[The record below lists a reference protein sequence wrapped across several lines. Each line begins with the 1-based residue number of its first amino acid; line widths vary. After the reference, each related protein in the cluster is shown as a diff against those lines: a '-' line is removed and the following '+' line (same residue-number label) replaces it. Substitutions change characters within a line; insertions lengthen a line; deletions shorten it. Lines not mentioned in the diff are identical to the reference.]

1 MAGDDPGS
9 FGYNDLTVDYYLAFM
24 SWGLSLYDLREIA
37 NNSIKYSSIG
47 DSVKLIG
54 YEKFSRLW
62 KRQIDYFY
70 NQICQNFTENYISMT
85 NFILIGPPYGPVYS
99 TVHIVINADVPAN
112 MLCKTVSCYF
122 NETETS
128 GYLKKSNQIACST
141 LVGFKENDFTYIS
154 IRIGDYKMNTGLNY
168 TFILNNKLG
177 LGFYNSKSTRT
188 SFGFFFIFQ
197 ILLNN
202 FI

>member
-1 MAGDDPGS
+1 LAGDDPGS

-70 NQICQNFTENYISMT
+70 NQICQNFTEKYTNMT
-85 NFILIGPPYGPVYS
+85 NKYSLIGQSYGPIYS
-99 TVHIVINADVPAN
+99 TVYLVINSDLPEN
-112 MLCKTVSCYF
+112 MLCKTVSCFF

-128 GYLKKSNQIACST
+128 GYFKKSNQIACST
-141 LVGFKENDFTYIS
+141 TGFKANDFTYIS
-154 IRIGDYKMNTGLNY
+154 IRIGDYKMSTGLNY
-168 TFILNNKLG
+168 TFILNNKLS
-177 LGFYNSKSTRT
+177 LGFYNSKSPRT
-188 SFGFFFIFQ
+188 SFEFFFIFQ
-197 ILLNN
+197 ILLNI